1 MGWFLCLLDDERA
14 CRLRLGM
21 PLGQQQRLPFGCD
34 NKVATKRTYAGR
46 PLNGRPVHYLS
57 GWRRPMFSRY
67 SGLTLHDSGVLRLV
81 VEALR
86 GSCEGCSG
94 FATDDGVRLPG
105 GDRRRAICLAPLR
118 HFAGQF
124 SQLTAPL
131 GGGPLRSRGLSA
143 PTRSRAGKGA
153 LTEAVRAL
161 QTIPSASKPA
171 MNGGARSSLAGPSSV
186 TYRQRV

>member
-21 PLGQQQRLPFGCD
+21 PLGQQQRSPFGCD

-105 GDRRRAICLAPLR
+105 GDRRRHFSGAAAPLR
-118 HFAGQF
+118 RAV
-124 SQLTAPL
+124 LTAN
-131 GGGPLRSRGLSA
+131 GPARRWSPPISGIIG
-143 PTRSRAGKGA
+143 PNTEPGGKG
-153 LTEAVRAL
+153 R
-161 QTIPSASKPA
+161 PH
-171 MNGGARSSLAGPSSV
+171 
-186 TYRQRV
+186 